1 MSSSI
6 QSPFLLNLSK
16 WQRSERVF
24 HDSKPSPVVLIEE
37 YTEPKKD
44 DKSQNS
50 STINNQQPKEKNRP
64 LQAIVCAV
72 CQQHTS
78 RYHCPRCQ
86 MAYCSVACY
95 QTHTTTTTNEQSGEG
110 GSSHGSLSACTEA
123 FYRDRVTSMLHL
135 EAKEQEEETRN
146 MLHRQFH
153 SNHDLDDDDDQQ
165 EELYEVYMALE
176 QYEREGNTDYSEQTL
191 KSLLSPSLKA
201 AFDRALMSQTTLQ
214 KLVLEPWFPWWRPQL
229 VDNHNHTDDEDIQ
242 ETMMT
247 TQLLDERL
255 LKIPPFSSLRK
266 GPSPQLAYNL
276 LDILYSIAWTLRLY
290 HGLHNATS
298 HAPVEAVETLLSSSH
313 VLSQDARY
321 TTLEEVLGA
330 STTLSTQLFHHSS
343 GGCNTHWTVL
353 TQDVAFLAQSNRHFA
368 RALLEAIDILRS
380 AISQFQKQQHQK
392 QKQQSL
398 TNDEVMEQKTTV
410 VRWKQSKKKLEF
422 YLSWSWEH
430 ADLYELGERIY
441 SWMET
446 WRYENQNDEKD
457 DLLLPS
463 IDHPLRR

>member
-1 MSSSI
+1 MEPQQI
-6 QSPFLLNLSK
+6 QSCMVDIID
-16 WQRSERVF
+16 RE
-24 HDSKPSPVVLIEE
+24 
-37 YTEPKKD
+37 
-44 DKSQNS
+44 
-50 STINNQQPKEKNRP
+50 
-64 LQAIVCAV
+64 A
-72 CQQHTS
+72 
-78 RYHCPRCQ
+78 
-86 MAYCSVACY
+86 
-95 QTHTTTTTNEQSGEG
+95 QT
-110 GSSHGSLSACTEA
+110 
-123 FYRDRVTSMLHL
+123 
-135 EAKEQEEETRN
+135 
-146 MLHRQFH
+146 
-153 SNHDLDDDDDQQ
+153 
-165 EELYEVYMALE
+165 
-176 QYEREGNTDYSEQTL
+176 
-191 KSLLSPSLKA
+191 
-201 AFDRALMSQTTLQ
+201 
-214 KLVLEPWFPWWRPQL
+214 W
-229 VDNHNHTDDEDIQ
+229 
-242 ETMMT
+242 
-247 TQLLDERL
+247 QLLDERL

-353 TQDVAFLAQSNRHFA
+353 TQDVAFLAQFNRHVA

-380 AISQFQKQQHQK
+380 ALAQFQKQQHQK

-410 VRWKQSKKKLEF
+410 VKWKQSKKKLEF

-446 WRYENQNDEKD
+446 RPCRVHIIPLVDHHRRPGHEPNGTVDIACYVS
-457 DLLLPS
+457 LLLAPW
-463 IDHPLRR
+463 PLDVTWMLRGPYKTLRYMPKDYHEMSRPPLTAR